1 MATCREEFTKGI
13 FKNNPIFVL
22 MLGLCPTLATTTSV
36 KNAFAMGLA
45 ASAVLVCSNVII
57 AALRNVIPKAVRIPC
72 FIVVIASFVT
82 IVDMVMKGFF
92 YEQSKALSIFIPL
105 IVVNC
110 IILGRAEAFAYKN
123 GVLRSLL
130 DGAGAGVG
138 FTLALMLV
146 GTIRE
151 VLGAGTLWGYPL
163 VLVERARAAGVVE
176 RVSPYVPM
184 TALVLAPGAFIV
196 LGLLMAFFRHQ
207 GHRRTRPVLEAATF
221 E

>member
-1 MATCREEFTKGI
+1 LAGISREFNKGL

-45 ASAVLVCSNVII
+45 ASAVLICSNVIVS
-57 AALRNVIPKAVRIPC
+57 AFRRFIPKAVRIPC

-123 GVLRSLL
+123 NVLRSVL
-130 DGAGAGVG
+130 DGAGAGLG
-138 FTLALMLV
+138 FTLALLLI

-151 VLGAGTLWGYPL
+151 VLGAGTFLGYPL
-163 VLVERARAAGVVE
+163 VLDSAG
-176 RVSPYVPM
+176 RTIYQPM
-184 TALVLAPGAFIV
+184 TVLVLAPGAFIV
-196 LGLLMAFFRHQ
+196 LGLLMAMFRAL
-207 GHRRTRPVLEAATF
+207 GHRRQRVRLDEVTYE
-221 E
+221 

>member
-1 MATCREEFTKGI
+1 MATYPQEFTKGI
-13 FKNNPIFVL
+13 IKNNPIFVL

-45 ASAVLVCSNVII
+45 ASVVLVCSNVIVS
-57 AALRNVIPKAVRIPC
+57 AFRKFIPKAVRIPC

-82 IVDMVMKGFF
+82 IVDMVMKGYF

-110 IILGRAEAFAYKN
+110 VILGRAEAFAYKHN
-123 GVLRSLL
+123 VLRSLL
-130 DGAGAGVG
+130 DG
-138 FTLALMLV
+138 
-146 GTIRE
+146 
-151 VLGAGTLWGYPL
+151 LGAGLGFGLALILIGTVREVFGAGTFWGYPIWL
-163 VLVERARAAGVVE
+163 DAAGKTV
-176 RVSPYVPM
+176 YVPM

-196 LGLLMAFFRHQ
+196 LGLLMAFFKQ
-207 GHRRTRPVLEAATF
+207 IEIRRKAIRPGEVTF

>member
-1 MATCREEFTKGI
+1 VASKLPETIREFTKGVI
-13 FKNNPIFVL
+13 KNNPIFVL

-57 AALRNVIPKAVRIPC
+57 AAFRKLIPKAVRIPC

-110 IILGRAEAFAYKN
+110 IILGRAEAFAYKHN
-123 GVLRSLL
+123 VLRSLL
-130 DGAGAGVG
+130 DGLGAGVG

-146 GTIRE
+146 GTVRE
-151 VLGAGTLWGYPL
+151 VFGAGTFWGYPVWL
-163 VLVERARAAGVVE
+163 DGAGKTV
-176 RVSPYVPM
+176 YVPM

-196 LGLLMAFFRHQ
+196 LGLLMALFRQ
-207 GHRRTRPVLEAATF
+207 IGISRKAIRPDEATF

>member
-1 MATCREEFTKGI
+1 MATHSQEFTKGI
-13 FKNNPIFVL
+13 FKNNPVFVL
-22 MLGLCPTLATTTSV
+22 MLGLCPTLATTTGV

-45 ASAVLVCSNVII
+45 ASAVLVASNVIVSL
-57 AALRNVIPKAVRIPC
+57 LRGVIPKAVRIPC

-82 IVDMVMKGFF
+82 IVDMVMKGYF

-110 IILGRAEAFAYKN
+110 VILGRAEAFAYKHN
-123 GVLRSLL
+123 ILRSLL
-130 DGAGAGVG
+130 DGLGAGLG
-138 FTLALMLV
+138 FTLALMLI

-151 VLGAGTLWGYPL
+151 VVGAGTVWGYPL
-163 VLVERARAAGVVE
+163 WLVERAAASGGVEKVP
-176 RVSPYVPM
+176 PYVPL

-196 LGLLMAFFRHQ
+196 LGLLMAFFRQ
-207 GHRRTRPVLEAATF
+207 ITISRRAIVPAEVTF